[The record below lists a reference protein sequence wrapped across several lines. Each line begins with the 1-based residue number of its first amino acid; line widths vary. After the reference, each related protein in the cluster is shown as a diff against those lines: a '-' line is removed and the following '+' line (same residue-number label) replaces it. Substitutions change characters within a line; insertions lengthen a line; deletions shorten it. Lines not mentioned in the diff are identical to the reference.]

1 MTRTIANPLVV
12 LLMCVASATGQERAR
27 VADEPPVPSAVPST
41 SAGMAAIQQ
50 AAAARKFAFMFFWKE
65 KDAATERAWAVVQSA
80 AVKVPDVATVAA
92 VQVTNPAEKE
102 LVTRYDLTRTPMPFV
117 LVIAPCGA
125 ITKALSGAFTE
136 AQLHTALVSPCTQ
149 LCLKAIQDRKLV
161 LLCVLD
167 RQHARERDT
176 LPRAARD
183 FKADARFEA
192 ATEIVLLDAEDAGEA
207 GFLEQLKVD
216 PRAPRPLTVLLAPP
230 GSVVGTFGAKA
241 TKEQLVAQLAAAQS
255 NPCAGG
261 KCGPNGC
268 GPKK

>member
-1 MTRTIANPLVV
+1 MNRTLPNLVV
-12 LLMCVASATGQERAR
+12 LVLACAACATAEERAR
-27 VADEPPVPSAVPST
+27 VADGPPVPAAVQPA
-41 SAGMAAIQQ
+41 SAGMAAIKR

-65 KDAATERAWAVVQSA
+65 KSAATDKAWSVLQNA
-80 AVKVPDVATVAA
+80 AAKVSDVATVAA
-92 VQVTNPAEKE
+92 VQVTNPAEQE
-102 LVTRYDLTRTPMPFV
+102 LVARYDLSRTPMPFV
-117 LVIAPCGA
+117 LAIAPCGA
-125 ITKALSGAFTE
+125 ITKALSGEFTE
-136 AQLHTALVSPCTQ
+136 AQLRTALVSPCTQ

-167 RQHARERDT
+167 GQNARERGA
-176 LPRAARD
+176 LPLAARE

-192 ATEIVLLDAEDAGEA
+192 ATEVVLLDAADAGEA

-230 GSVVGTFGAKA
+230 GSVIGTFGARA
-241 TKEQLVAQLAAAQS
+241 TKEQLVAQLATAQA